1 MAIYEGTDIFVELLN
16 VHGVEYIFYNPGFD
30 VVPLLS
36 AVARYKTAGKPS
48 PTPVMCLDEGTALNA
63 AHGNYVISGRP
74 QVLLV
79 HAELGTQQIGG
90 AIQQAWYGK
99 VPVIICAADMIGP
112 GRMNWR
118 GEPYDQGAMLR
129 NCVKWDHKLKLT
141 ESFYDALHMA
151 FQIALS
157 EPTGPVYL
165 TYPMDAILKKIEL
178 PSIQKIEKTRLP
190 AVDNR
195 RLEKAADILVQA
207 ENPLI
212 MTGYSGRNLAT
223 VPRLVELAEV
233 LGARVVTSPI
243 RMNFPSDHPLCANME
258 PNDGTQ
264 SKPYFLSAD
273 ALLVIDYD
281 IPYAYP
287 HTQPKAETKFVHID
301 VDFVKQGEKLWNRT
315 PDVAIK
321 ADSADVIPM
330 LTALI
335 RHKLSPEQIVKIQ
348 KRKENIAA
356 ENRKIRADWI
366 AQGKNASAKNPI
378 SAEWLAYCI
387 NQVIDKDTIVV
398 NQTITPSASVAR
410 QIPRSQPGSLIACS
424 GGTIGWALGAALG
437 AKVAA
442 PDKLVVG
449 LMGDGAFV
457 YGGPTATLWPAAYYK
472 APFLTVIFNNQA
484 YGAIKMLFQG
494 SWKEGIEHSA
504 IHPSPS
510 YAMTAQACAAYG
522 RVVEKAEE
530 VLPAL
535 KEAIQKVRDGQAV
548 VLDVRLG

>member
-1 MAIYEGTDIFVELLN
+1 MPIYEGTDIFVELLN
-16 VHGVEYIFYNPGFD
+16 AQGVEYIFYNPGFD

-36 AVARYKTAGKPS
+36 AVARHKAAGKPA
-48 PTPVMCLDEGTALNA
+48 PTPIMCLDEFTALNA

-129 NCVKWDHKLKLT
+129 NCVKWDHKLRPT
-141 ESFYDALHMA
+141 ESFYDALRSA
-151 FQIALS
+151 FQMALS

-165 TYPMDAILKKIEL
+165 TYPMDALLKKIEL
-178 PSIQKIEKTRLP
+178 QSVQIFEKTKLP
-190 AVDNR
+190 TLDNR
-195 RLEKAADILVQA
+195 RLEKAAEILVQA

-223 VPRLVELAEV
+223 VARLVELAET

-258 PNDGTQ
+258 PTDGTQ
-264 SKPYFLSAD
+264 SKPYFLSSD
-273 ALLVIDYD
+273 AVLVIDYD

-287 HTQPKAETKFVHID
+287 RTQPKVETKFIHID

-321 ADSADVIPM
+321 ADSADVIPL

-335 RHKLSPEQIVKIQ
+335 RHKLSPEQTLKIQ
-348 KRKENIAA
+348 RRKENIEA
-356 ENRKIRADWI
+356 ENRKIRIDCTTRG
-366 AQGKNASAKNPI
+366 QNAGSHDPI

-410 QIPRSQPGSLIACS
+410 QIPRSQPGSLVACS

-437 AKVAA
+437 AKLSTR
-442 PDKLVVG
+442 DKLVVA

-494 SWKEGIEHSA
+494 AWKEGIENST
-504 IHPSPS
+504 ITPSPS
-510 YAMTAQACAAYG
+510 YAVTAQACGAYG
-522 RVVEKAEE
+522 KVVEKAEE

-535 KEAIQKVRDGQAV
+535 KEAVQKVRDGQAA

>member
-16 VHGVEYIFYNPGFD
+16 AQGVEYIFYNPGFD

-36 AVARYKTAGKPS
+36 AVARHKAAGRPA
-48 PTPVMCLDEGTALNA
+48 PTPIMCLDEFTALNA

-99 VPVIICAADMIGP
+99 IPVIICAADMIAP

-129 NCVKWDHKLKLT
+129 NCVKWDHKLRPT
-141 ESFYDALHMA
+141 ESFYDALRSA
-151 FQIALS
+151 FQMALS

-165 TYPMDAILKKIEL
+165 TYPMEALLKKIEL
-178 PSIQKIEKTRLP
+178 PSIQIFEKTRLP
-190 AVDNR
+190 TLDNR
-195 RLEKAADILVQA
+195 RLEKAAEILIQA

-258 PNDGTQ
+258 PSDGTQ
-264 SKPYFLSAD
+264 SKPYFLSSD

-287 HTQPKAETKFVHID
+287 RTQPKAETKFVHID
-301 VDFVKQGEKLWNRT
+301 IDFVKQGEKLWNRT

-321 ADSADVIPM
+321 ADSADVIPL
-330 LTALI
+330 LTDLI
-335 RHKLSPEQIVKIQ
+335 RHKLSPEQTLKIQ
-348 KRKENIAA
+348 SRKENIEA
-356 ENRKIRADWI
+356 ENRKVRADCT
-366 AQGKNASAKNPI
+366 A
-378 SAEWLAYCI
+378 
-387 NQVIDKDTIVV
+387 
-398 NQTITPSASVAR
+398 AR
-410 QIPRSQPGSLIACS
+410 PNCRLSRSN
-424 GGTIGWALGAALG
+424 IGRM
-437 AKVAA
+437 
-442 PDKLVVG
+442 VG
-449 LMGDGAFV
+449 IL
-457 YGGPTATLWPAAYYK
+457 YQSS
-472 APFLTVIFNNQA
+472 N
-484 YGAIKMLFQG
+484 
-494 SWKEGIEHSA
+494 
-504 IHPSPS
+504 
-510 YAMTAQACAAYG
+510 
-522 RVVEKAEE
+522 
-530 VLPAL
+530 
-535 KEAIQKVRDGQAV
+535 
-548 VLDVRLG
+548 

>member
-1 MAIYEGTDIFVELLN
+1 MALYDGADIFVELLN

-36 AVARYKTAGKPS
+36 AVARHKIAGKPA
-48 PTPVMCLDEGTALNA
+48 PRPIMCLDESTALNA
-63 AHGNYVISGRP
+63 AHGNYIISGRP

-79 HAELGTQQIGG
+79 HAELGTQQVGG

-99 VPVIICAADMIGP
+99 IPVIICAADMVGP
-112 GRMNWR
+112 GRVNWR
-118 GEPYDQGAMLR
+118 GEPYDPGAMLR
-129 NCVKWDHKLKLT
+129 NCVKWDHKVGPS
-141 ESFYDALHMA
+141 ESFYGALRQA
-151 FQIALS
+151 FQMALS

-165 TYPMDAILKKIEL
+165 TYPLDAITKKIEV
-178 PSIQKIEKTRLP
+178 PSIQKIEKTKLP
-190 AVDNR
+190 AVDKTQI
-195 RLEKAADILVQA
+195 EKAADILIQA
-207 ENPLI
+207 ENPMI
-212 MTGYSGRNLAT
+212 MAGNSGRNLDS
-223 VPRLVELAEV
+223 VPLLVELAEL
-233 LGARVVTSPI
+233 LGARVVTSPV
-243 RMNFPSDHPLCANME
+243 RMNFPSDHPLCANLE

-264 SKPYFLSAD
+264 SKPYFLSSD
-273 ALLVIDYD
+273 ALLAIDYD

-287 HTQPKAETKFVHID
+287 RTPPKPETKFIHID
-301 VDFVKQGEKLWNRT
+301 VDFVKQGEILWNRT
-315 PDVAIK
+315 PDIAIK
-321 ADSADVIPM
+321 AISAEVIPL
-330 LTALI
+330 LTSAI
-335 RHKLSPEQIVKIQ
+335 RHKLSAEQCIKIQ
-348 KRKENIAA
+348 RRTEKIES
-356 ENRKIRADWI
+356 ENRKIRVGWI
-366 AQGKNASAKNPI
+366 TQAQQAGAKNPI

-387 NQVIDKDTIVV
+387 NRVIDRDTIVV

-410 QIPRSQPGSLIACS
+410 QVTRSQPGSLVACS

-484 YGAIKMLFQG
+484 YGAIKMLFRG
-494 SWKEGIEHSA
+494 DWKEGIENSTIA
-504 IHPSPS
+504 PSPS
-510 YAMTAQACAAYG
+510 YAMTAQACGAYG
-522 RVVEKAEE
+522 RMVEKAEE

-535 KEAIQKVRDGQAV
+535 KEAVQKVREGQAA